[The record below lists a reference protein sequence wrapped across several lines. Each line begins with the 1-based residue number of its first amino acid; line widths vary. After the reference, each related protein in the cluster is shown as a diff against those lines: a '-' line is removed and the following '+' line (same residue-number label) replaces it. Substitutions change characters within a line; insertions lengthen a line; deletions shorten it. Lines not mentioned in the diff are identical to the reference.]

1 MKAIPSGLVGR
12 RRGMG
17 LSSHTVGRG
26 GQLPGSSGVAG
37 AGSGEGPP
45 RRKFVSCGVP
55 SPARSAFADGR
66 GRGCGRG
73 RGRRGLFDWSW
84 RRGRRAG
91 GAPRRLGRRLRGRCG
106 GGAGVGAGVGWGAG
120 VGVGAGVAGFGFGVA
135 VGVDG
140 FGVTGG
146 WARRGWRGRPSW
158 GGSDD
163 ADGLW
168 EGASSGRR
176 HRRLRLRLRGRAL
189 RRLTCRR
196 GRNADHGALLLRR
209 DRIERMSEAR
219 GGVRVAA

>member
-12 RRGMG
+12 KRGMG
-17 LSSHTVGRG
+17 LSSHTDGRG
-26 GQLPGSSGVAG
+26 GQLRA
-37 AGSGEGPP
+37 P
-45 RRKFVSCGVP
+45 RA
-55 SPARSAFADGR
+55 SPVQARVK
-66 GRGCGRG
+66 
-73 RGRRGLFDWSW
+73 
-84 RRGRRAG
+84 GRRAG
-91 GAPRRLGRRLRGRCG
+91 NSSPAASRHPRVLPSPRAWAWVWAWAARALRLELEEGAARRRCSSSARASAPGRCG
-106 GGAGVGAGVGWGAG
+106 GRRRRRSGRRLGSRRRRGSGSGGLRLRRSRRG
-120 VGVGAGVAGFGFGVA
+120 GRLRRH
-135 VGVDG
+135 
-140 FGVTGG
+140 GG